1 MTLMKSLLLGSA
13 ATLVVVAGAQAADL
27 PTKKGAPAA
36 EYVKVCKVGDIAGF
50 IIPGSDT
57 CLKISGYV
65 NAQIAVGNV
74 KDECAGLGDCAA
86 TGAST
91 SAAKYVSDIGFST
104 RGQVNFDAVTNT
116 AMGPLLAHIE
126 IQSNSGIGFD
136 PLGNGAVLNA
146 GYVQWAGITAGKHGS
161 FYDYLAGG
169 DTWKDFFSPDHSGT
183 PINLLA
189 YTASFGGGFSATLS
203 LEQNE
208 LVSGRQ
214 HSASRHRVR
223 RLPASATLS
232 GTPLGV
238 RAPDIVA
245 ALDVTQS
252 WGGAHLAG
260 VAHNVR
266 VDGTSTQSA
275 TTDLDTW
282 GYGVIGGVTFNL
294 PMLSAGSKIAFQGA
308 YAHGAIGYSGAG
320 SPAWGEQDQGF
331 NTNGNGTLFPM
342 ADAIYDRQRT
352 RWTLSN
358 AWSAAA
364 QLTWKVSPNF
374 EIDPEVAYA
383 SVDYGSTAAT
393 YWGTDC
399 RRRRPPGGSA
409 RCSTGRRS
417 RTSISRST
425 PSTSC
430 RISRRRSVGP
440 RGRRRLPATTRTA
453 STAAC
458 TSSARSDRTR
468 NSVANLGPGAKA
480 PGFFVVR
487 RQHAGGSRLS
497 GLRATV
503 TERRRACGLRRRYS
517 HAKICRASDARC
529 SMYLLQHAVAKRRLR
544 PNLGFFAV

>member
-27 PTKKGAPAA
+27 PTKKGVPAA
-36 EYVKVCKVGDIAGF
+36 EFVKVCKVGEIAGF

-74 KDECAGLGDCAA
+74 KDEYTLPPLPSVLPSLPGFLSWQHTNTAMNKTNDA
-86 TGAST
+86 TQI
-91 SAAKYVSDIGFST
+91 SDIGFST

-126 IQSNSGIGFD
+126 IQSNSGTGFD

-189 YTASFGGGFSATLS
+189 YTATFGGGFSATLS

-208 LVSGRQ
+208 SVSGFAGAADNIGFPFG
-214 HSASRHRVR
+214 SSNFFILGTGKV
-223 RLPASATLS
+223 SSIS

-238 RAPDIVA
+238 RAPDVVA

-260 VAHNVR
+260 VAHNDR
-266 VDGTSTQSA
+266 YSIAGSMSETLFPLANPTIAALSSSA
-275 TTDLDTW
+275 DTW
-282 GYGVIGGVTFNL
+282 GFGVNGGVTFNL
-294 PMLSAGSKIAFQGA
+294 PMLSTGSKIAFQGA
-308 YAHGAIGYSGAG
+308 YAEGAIGYSGAG

-331 NTNGNGTLFPM
+331 NTNGNGLLFPM
-342 ADAIYDRQRT
+342 ADGLFDVNGAFHQ
-352 RWTLSN
+352 SK

-364 QLTWKVSPNF
+364 QLTWKLSPNF

-383 SVDYGSTAAT
+383 EVEYDSTTAAE
-393 YWGTDC
+393 WGVSPKAYAWWVGAVFDWSPIKNLDFALDAVYESSHQTT
-399 RRRRPPGGSA
+399 PAGWN
-409 RCSTGRRS
+409 
-417 RTSISRST
+417 TS
-425 PSTSC
+425 
-430 RISRRRSVGP
+430 V
-440 RGRRRLPATTRTA
+440 
-453 STAAC
+453 
-458 TSSARSDRTR
+458 
-468 NSVANLGPGAKA
+468 NGA
-480 PGFFVVR
+480 F
-487 RQHAGGSRLS
+487 Q
-497 GLRATV
+497 
-503 TERRRACGLRRRYS
+503 
-517 HAKICRASDARC
+517 SDADGFNG
-529 SMYLLQHAVAKRRLR
+529 RLHIVR
-544 PNLGFFAV
+544 SF

>member
-1 MTLMKSLLLGSA
+1 MNLMKSLLLGSA

-50 IIPGSDT
+50 VIPGSDT

-65 NAQIAVGNV
+65 NAQIAMGNV
-74 KDECAGLGDCAA
+74 GDERQLEWTA
-86 TGAST
+86 TDTASEVT
-91 SAAKYVSDIGFST
+91 THAAKTVNDIGYYT

-126 IQSNSGIGFD
+126 LQGDSGDGRFDSNTGSGV
-136 PLGNGAVLNA
+136 VLNA

-189 YTASFGGGFSATLS
+189 YTATFGGGFSATVS

-208 LVSGRQ
+208 SVANMNIPWVHHPYVPGFTS
-214 HSASRHRVR
+214 S
-223 RLPASATLS
+223 S
-232 GTPLGV
+232 GTYHASGTELGV

-266 VDGTSTQSA
+266 LSFSSGSAAST
-275 TTDLDTW
+275 LDTW

-294 PMLSAGSKIAFQGA
+294 PMLSAGSKIAFQAA
-308 YAHGAIGYSGAG
+308 YAHGAFAYSGAG
-320 SPAWGEQDQGF
+320 SPAWGEQDNGM
-331 NTNGNGTLFPM
+331 NTNGNGTLFPS
-342 ADAIYDRQRT
+342 ADAIYSVHGAS
-352 RWTLSN
+352 WTLSD

-374 EIDPEVAYA
+374 EIDPELAYA
-383 SVDYGSTAAT
+383 EVDYGSEAANS
-393 YWGTDC
+393 WGTYLSQKAEGWWVGAVFDWS
-399 RRRRPPGGSA
+399 PVKNLDFAFDAIYES
-409 RCSTGRRS
+409 SHQ
-417 RTSISRST
+417 ST
-425 PSTSC
+425 P
-430 RISRRRSVGP
+430 VGWLTGTNGAFHNDSDGFN
-440 RGRRRLPATTRTA
+440 GRLH
-453 STAAC
+453 
-458 TSSARSDRTR
+458 
-468 NSVANLGPGAKA
+468 
-480 PGFFVVR
+480 VVR
-487 RQHAGGSRLS
+487 S
-497 GLRATV
+497 
-503 TERRRACGLRRRYS
+503 
-517 HAKICRASDARC
+517 
-529 SMYLLQHAVAKRRLR
+529 
-544 PNLGFFAV
+544 F

>member
-1 MTLMKSLLLGSA
+1 MTLTKSLLLGSA

-65 NAQIAVGNV
+65 NAQIAMGNV
-74 KDECAGLGDCAA
+74 TDERRIEGVG
-86 TGAST
+86 T
-91 SAAKYVSDIGFST
+91 SGSLFYADAKEVTTSLAKNVSDIGYYT

-126 IQSNSGIGFD
+126 LQGDSGDNRFDSNNGSGV
-136 PLGNGAVLNA
+136 VLNA
-146 GYVQWAGITAGKHGS
+146 GYVQWAGVTAGKHGS

-189 YTASFGGGFSATLS
+189 YTATFGGGFSATVS

-208 LVSGRQ
+208 TTSNVS
-214 HSASRHRVR
+214 
-223 RLPASATLS
+223 LPWSYTSGTGSTAKAFAGAVSPS

-238 RAPDIVA
+238 RAPDIIA

-266 VDGTSTQSA
+266 LEYSGLSS
-275 TTDLDTW
+275 TDLDTW

-294 PMLSAGSKIAFQGA
+294 PMLSAGSKIAFQAA
-308 YAHGAIGYSGAG
+308 YAHGAFAYSGAG
-320 SPAWGEQDQGF
+320 SPAWGEQDNGM
-331 NTNGNGTLFPM
+331 NTNGNGTLFPS
-342 ADAIYDRQRT
+342 ADAIYSVHGAS
-352 RWTLSN
+352 WTLSD

-374 EIDPEVAYA
+374 EIDPELAYA
-383 SVDYGSTAAT
+383 EVDYGSEAANS
-393 YWGTDC
+393 WGTYLSQKAEGWWVGAVFDWS
-399 RRRRPPGGSA
+399 PVKNLDFAFDAIYES
-409 RCSTGRRS
+409 SHQ
-417 RTSISRST
+417 ST
-425 PSTSC
+425 P
-430 RISRRRSVGP
+430 VGWLTGTNGAFHNDSDGFN
-440 RGRRRLPATTRTA
+440 GRLH
-453 STAAC
+453 
-458 TSSARSDRTR
+458 
-468 NSVANLGPGAKA
+468 
-480 PGFFVVR
+480 VVR
-487 RQHAGGSRLS
+487 S
-497 GLRATV
+497 
-503 TERRRACGLRRRYS
+503 
-517 HAKICRASDARC
+517 
-529 SMYLLQHAVAKRRLR
+529 
-544 PNLGFFAV
+544 F

>member
-1 MTLMKSLLLGSA
+1 MTLTKSLLLGSA

-65 NAQIAVGNV
+65 NAQIAAGNV
-74 KDECAGLGDCAA
+74 SDERKLEYFTGLGG
-86 TGAST
+86 GAEVTT
-91 SAAKYVSDIGFST
+91 SAAKYVNDLGFST

-126 IQSNSGIGFD
+126 IQSNSGVGFD

-189 YTASFGGGFSATLS
+189 YTATFGGGFSATLS

-208 LVSGRQ
+208 SVSGFNVV
-214 HSASRHRVR
+214 SNTAVGTK
-223 RLPASATLS
+223 LVALS

-238 RAPDIVA
+238 RAPDIIGS
-245 ALDVTQS
+245 LDVTQS

-260 VAHNVR
+260 VAHNIRQELSEFSRSSDV
-266 VDGTSTQSA
+266 
-275 TTDLDTW
+275 DTW

-308 YAHGAIGYSGAG
+308 YAHGAIAYSGAG

-342 ADAIYDRQRT
+342 ADAVYT
-352 RWTLSN
+352 SATNSWSLSD
-358 AWSAAA
+358 AWSAAV

-383 SVDYGSTAAT
+383 NVDYGSSFENNYPTTLSQKADAWWIGAVFDWSPVKNLDFALDAV
-393 YWGTDC
+393 YE
-399 RRRRPPGGSA
+399 S
-409 RCSTGRRS
+409 SHQ
-417 RTSISRST
+417 ST
-425 PSTSC
+425 PVDWVAGTNGTFHNDSD
-430 RISRRRSVGP
+430 GFNA
-440 RGRRRLPATTRTA
+440 RLH
-453 STAAC
+453 
-458 TSSARSDRTR
+458 
-468 NSVANLGPGAKA
+468 
-480 PGFFVVR
+480 VVR
-487 RQHAGGSRLS
+487 S
-497 GLRATV
+497 
-503 TERRRACGLRRRYS
+503 
-517 HAKICRASDARC
+517 
-529 SMYLLQHAVAKRRLR
+529 
-544 PNLGFFAV
+544 F

>member
-1 MTLMKSLLLGSA
+1 MTVMKSLLLGSA

-65 NAQIAVGNV
+65 NAQIAMGNV
-74 KDECAGLGDCAA
+74 KDEYF
-86 TGAST
+86 ASSNTIT
-91 SAAKYVSDIGFST
+91 SASKYVNSIGFST

-126 IQSNSGIGFD
+126 IQSNSGVGFD

-146 GYVQWAGITAGKHGS
+146 GYVSWAGITAGKHGS

-189 YTASFGGGFSATLS
+189 YTATFGGGFSATLS

-208 LVSGRQ
+208 SVAG
-214 HSASRHRVR
+214 VT
-223 RLPASATLS
+223 LPAFHATSVTTGTTYAAS

-238 RAPDIVA
+238 RAPDIIGS
-245 ALDVTQS
+245 LDVTQS

-260 VAHNVR
+260 VAHNIRLEYDSIAASDV
-266 VDGTSTQSA
+266 
-275 TTDLDTW
+275 DTW

-308 YAHGAIGYSGAG
+308 YAHGAIAYSGAG

-342 ADAIYDRQRT
+342 ADALYT
-352 RWTLSN
+352 GGGNWKLSD

-374 EIDPEVAYA
+374 EIDPELAYA
-383 SVDYGSTAAT
+383 SVTYDAMNWLMSQKATAWWVGAVFDWSPVKNLDFALDAVYESSHQATPNGWITAYGPYNNNSD
-393 YWGTDC
+393 GFN
-399 RRRRPPGGSA
+399 A
-409 RCSTGRRS
+409 R
-417 RTSISRST
+417 
-425 PSTSC
+425 
-430 RISRRRSVGP
+430 
-440 RGRRRLPATTRTA
+440 LH
-453 STAAC
+453 
-458 TSSARSDRTR
+458 
-468 NSVANLGPGAKA
+468 
-480 PGFFVVR
+480 VVR
-487 RQHAGGSRLS
+487 S
-497 GLRATV
+497 
-503 TERRRACGLRRRYS
+503 
-517 HAKICRASDARC
+517 
-529 SMYLLQHAVAKRRLR
+529 
-544 PNLGFFAV
+544 F

>member
-1 MTLMKSLLLGSA
+1 MKFTKSLLLGSA

-50 IIPGSDT
+50 VIPGSDT

-65 NAQIAVGNV
+65 NAQIAMGNV
-74 KDECAGLGDCAA
+74 SDERKIYWIYHHVFGSHAEES
-86 TGAST
+86 TT
-91 SAAKYVSDIGFST
+91 SAGNNVSDIGYYT

-126 IQSNSGIGFD
+126 LQGDSGDGRFD
-136 PLGNGAVLNA
+136 AGSTGSGVVLNA
-146 GYVQWAGITAGKHGS
+146 GYVQWAGVTAGKHGS

-189 YTASFGGGFSATLS
+189 YTATFGGGFSATLS

-208 LVSGRQ
+208 SVAGVNIPWYHPYAWFGAPTTSGVYG
-214 HSASRHRVR
+214 ASG
-223 RLPASATLS
+223 AE
-232 GTPLGV
+232 LGV

-245 ALDVTQS
+245 SLDVTQS

-266 VDGTSTQSA
+266 LEYSGSA
-275 TTDLDTW
+275 ATDLDTW

-308 YAHGAIGYSGAG
+308 YGHGAIAYSGAT

-342 ADAIYDRQRT
+342 ADAIYTGGDT
-352 RWTLSN
+352 WALSN

-374 EIDPEVAYA
+374 EIDPEIAYA
-383 SVDYGSTAAT
+383 SVDYGSSAAT
-393 YWGTDC
+393 YWNPILSQKATAWWVGAVFDWS
-399 RRRRPPGGSA
+399 PVKNLDFALDAVYES
-409 RCSTGRRS
+409 SHQ
-417 RTSISRST
+417 ST
-425 PSTSC
+425 PLYWADY
-430 RISRRRSVGP
+430 P
-440 RGRRRLPATTRTA
+440 YATT
-453 STAAC
+453 SFHNN
-458 TSSARSDRTR
+458 SDGFNARIH
-468 NSVANLGPGAKA
+468 
-480 PGFFVVR
+480 VVR
-487 RQHAGGSRLS
+487 S
-497 GLRATV
+497 
-503 TERRRACGLRRRYS
+503 
-517 HAKICRASDARC
+517 
-529 SMYLLQHAVAKRRLR
+529 
-544 PNLGFFAV
+544 F

>member
-13 ATLVVVAGAQAADL
+13 ATLMVVAGAQAADL

-36 EYVKVCKVGDIAGF
+36 EYVKVCQVGSIAGF

-65 NAQIAVGNV
+65 NAQIAGGNV
-74 KDECAGLGDCAA
+74 SDERQIQVLNSVGFEAI
-86 TGAST
+86 TK
-91 SAAKYVSDIGFST
+91 AAKYVSDIGFST

-126 IQSNSGIGFD
+126 IQSNSGTGFD

-208 LVSGRQ
+208 SVGNVNIPW
-214 HSASRHRVR
+214 AS
-223 RLPASATLS
+223 TLAGVVTAHGTDAAS

-238 RAPDIVA
+238 RAPDIIA

-260 VAHNVR
+260 VAHNIR
-266 VDGTSTQSA
+266 VEDS
-275 TTDLDTW
+275 DLDNDLNTW

-320 SPAWGEQDQGF
+320 SPAWGEQDNGF
-331 NTNGNGTLFPM
+331 NTNGNGTLFPT
-342 ADAIYDRQRT
+342 ADAINSSDDG
-352 RWTLSN
+352 WTLSN

-374 EIDPEVAYA
+374 EIDPEIAYA
-383 SVDYGSTAAT
+383 SVDYGSAASSYWWMSQKATAWWVGAVFDWSPVKNLDFALDAV
-393 YWGTDC
+393 YE
-399 RRRRPPGGSA
+399 S
-409 RCSTGRRS
+409 SHQ
-417 RTSISRST
+417 ST
-425 PSTSC
+425 PIGWTTENGAFHNNSD
-430 RISRRRSVGP
+430 GFNA
-440 RGRRRLPATTRTA
+440 RLH
-453 STAAC
+453 
-458 TSSARSDRTR
+458 
-468 NSVANLGPGAKA
+468 
-480 PGFFVVR
+480 VVR
-487 RQHAGGSRLS
+487 S
-497 GLRATV
+497 
-503 TERRRACGLRRRYS
+503 
-517 HAKICRASDARC
+517 
-529 SMYLLQHAVAKRRLR
+529 
-544 PNLGFFAV
+544 F

>member
-1 MTLMKSLLLGSA
+1 MNLMKSLLLGSA

-50 IIPGSDT
+50 VIPGSDT

-65 NAQIAVGNV
+65 NAQIAMGNV
-74 KDECAGLGDCAA
+74 GDERQLEWTA
-86 TGAST
+86 TDTASEVT
-91 SAAKYVSDIGFST
+91 THAAKTVNDIGYYT

-126 IQSNSGIGFD
+126 LQGDSGDGRFDSNTGSGV
-136 PLGNGAVLNA
+136 VLNA

-189 YTASFGGGFSATLS
+189 YTATFGGGFSATLS

-208 LVSGRQ
+208 
-214 HSASRHRVR
+214 SAAGVNIPWYHPYAYFGAPTS
-223 RLPASATLS
+223 S
-232 GTPLGV
+232 GTYAASGTELGV

-266 VDGTSTQSA
+266 LENSTGDS
-275 TTDLDTW
+275 DLDTW

-308 YAHGAIGYSGAG
+308 YAHGAIDYSGAT

-331 NTNGNGTLFPM
+331 NPNGNGTLFPM
-342 ADAIYDRQRT
+342 ADAIYDGGGN
-352 RWTLSN
+352 WSLSN
-358 AWSAAA
+358 AWTAAA
-364 QLTWKVSPNF
+364 QLTWKVSPQF

-383 SVDYGSTAAT
+383 SVDYGSAAESNWYPILSQKADAWWVGAVFDWSPVKNLDFALDAIYEWSHQSTPDYWAT
-393 YWGTDC
+393 Y
-399 RRRRPPGGSA
+399 PY
-409 RCSTGRRS
+409 STTTFHNNSDGFNGRLHIVRS
-417 RTSISRST
+417 
-425 PSTSC
+425 
-430 RISRRRSVGP
+430 
-440 RGRRRLPATTRTA
+440 
-453 STAAC
+453 
-458 TSSARSDRTR
+458 
-468 NSVANLGPGAKA
+468 
-480 PGFFVVR
+480 F
-487 RQHAGGSRLS
+487 
-497 GLRATV
+497 
-503 TERRRACGLRRRYS
+503 
-517 HAKICRASDARC
+517 
-529 SMYLLQHAVAKRRLR
+529 
-544 PNLGFFAV
+544 

>member
-1 MTLMKSLLLGSA
+1 MTLAKSLLLGSA

-65 NAQIAVGNV
+65 NAQIAMGNV
-74 KDECAGLGDCAA
+74 TDERQIQGYDPISPFGAYEA
-86 TGAST
+86 TT
-91 SAAKYVSDIGFST
+91 HAAKTVSDIGYYT

-126 IQSNSGIGFD
+126 LQGDSGDNRFD
-136 PLGNGAVLNA
+136 STSGSGVVLNA

-189 YTASFGGGFSATLS
+189 YTATFGGGFSATVS

-208 LVSGRQ
+208 TTSNISLPWSYTTTSSGK
-214 HSASRHRVR
+214 AFAGTVT
-223 RLPASATLS
+223 PS

-238 RAPDIVA
+238 RAPDIIA

-266 VDGTSTQSA
+266 LEYSGNA
-275 TTDLDTW
+275 ATDLDTW

-294 PMLSAGSKIAFQGA
+294 PMLSAGSKIAFQAA
-308 YAHGAIGYSGAG
+308 YAHGAFAYSGAG
-320 SPAWGEQDQGF
+320 SPAWAEQDDGM
-331 NTNGNGTLFPM
+331 NTNGNGTLFPS
-342 ADAIYDRQRT
+342 ADAIYSVHGAS
-352 RWTLSN
+352 WTLSD

-374 EIDPEVAYA
+374 EIDPELAYA
-383 SVDYGSTAAT
+383 AVDYGSEAANS
-393 YWGTDC
+393 WGTYLSQKAEGWWVGAVFDWS
-399 RRRRPPGGSA
+399 PVKNLDFALDAVYES
-409 RCSTGRRS
+409 SHQ
-417 RTSISRST
+417 ST
-425 PSTSC
+425 PVGWTFGNNGTFHNDSDGFNG
-430 RISRRRSVGP
+430 RIHIVRS
-440 RGRRRLPATTRTA
+440 
-453 STAAC
+453 
-458 TSSARSDRTR
+458 
-468 NSVANLGPGAKA
+468 
-480 PGFFVVR
+480 F
-487 RQHAGGSRLS
+487 
-497 GLRATV
+497 
-503 TERRRACGLRRRYS
+503 
-517 HAKICRASDARC
+517 
-529 SMYLLQHAVAKRRLR
+529 
-544 PNLGFFAV
+544 

>member
-1 MTLMKSLLLGSA
+1 MTLSKSLLLGSV

-74 KDECAGLGDCAA
+74 SDERKLEGGLFGGFEA
-86 TGAST
+86 TT
-91 SAAKYVSDIGFST
+91 SAAKYVNDIGFST

-126 IQSNSGIGFD
+126 IQSNSGVGFD

-189 YTASFGGGFSATLS
+189 YTATFGGGFSATLS

-208 LVSGRQ
+208 SVTGVNIPFVFLTSTVD
-214 HSASRHRVR
+214 A
-223 RLPASATLS
+223 AS
-232 GTPLGV
+232 GTQLGV
-238 RAPDIVA
+238 RAPDIVGS
-245 ALDVTQS
+245 LDVTQS

-266 VDGTSTQSA
+266 VENLSSGTS
-275 TTDLDTW
+275 DLDTW

-294 PMLSAGSKIAFQGA
+294 PMLSAGSKIALQGA
-308 YAHGAIGYSGAG
+308 YAHGAIAYSGAG

-342 ADAIYDRQRT
+342 GDAIYT
-352 RWTLSN
+352 GNGTWSLSN

-364 QLTWKVSPNF
+364 QLTWKVSPQF
-374 EIDPEVAYA
+374 EIDPEIAYA
-383 SVDYGSTAAT
+383 SVDYGSAASNWWGNVLSQKATAWWVGAVFDWSPVKNLDFALDAV
-393 YWGTDC
+393 YE
-399 RRRRPPGGSA
+399 S
-409 RCSTGRRS
+409 SHQ
-417 RTSISRST
+417 ST
-425 PSTSC
+425 PADWGVLDGAFHSNSD
-430 RISRRRSVGP
+430 GFNA
-440 RGRRRLPATTRTA
+440 RLH
-453 STAAC
+453 
-458 TSSARSDRTR
+458 
-468 NSVANLGPGAKA
+468 
-480 PGFFVVR
+480 VVR
-487 RQHAGGSRLS
+487 S
-497 GLRATV
+497 
-503 TERRRACGLRRRYS
+503 
-517 HAKICRASDARC
+517 
-529 SMYLLQHAVAKRRLR
+529 
-544 PNLGFFAV
+544 F